1 MAVQTQLYAVPEI
14 EKKESKE
21 QNELEN
27 EKIFETKSLNLW
39 YGETQALKNIELEIP
54 EKKYHSDYRSFGL
67 WEVNIYQNLKPHG

>member
-39 YGETQALKNIELEIP
+39 YGETQALKIL
-54 EKKYHSDYRSFGL
+54 S
-67 WEVNIYQNLKPHG
+67 LKSLRKVSQRLSVLRAVGSQHLSKP

>member
-39 YGETQALKNIELEIP
+39 YGETQALKNIELETP
-54 EKKYHSDYRSFGL
+54 EKSITAIIGPSGCGKSTFT
-67 WEVNIYQNLKPHG
+67 KP

>member
-54 EKKYHSDYRSFGL
+54 EKSITALSVLRAVGSQHLS
-67 WEVNIYQNLKPHG
+67 KP

>member
-39 YGETQALKNIELEIP
+39 YGETQALKNIELEILR
-54 EKKYHSDYRSFGL
+54 KVSQRLSVLRAVGSQHLS
-67 WEVNIYQNLKPHG
+67 KP